1 MNKTSWSNKTLS
13 IIFPTFFE
21 IDEDIFKSYNA
32 LESRT
37 FAVAKLFADLGV
49 KVNIIAPRGSTASH
63 KNITVLSGDN
73 RAWDGHNF
81 HPYDGEKNQVI
92 SNLDVLKNSDAILE
106 DSHFGY
112 LKYLQSL
119 TPNEFPKVAYSFD
132 HHPDQLSSLPNFP
145 QNVICVSKWQLSVL
159 REKFKNLG
167 HNFYQAYSGLI
178 LENYPDYD
186 LKDKEDN
193 LYLFLARFSTVKAP
207 HICIE
212 VAREN
217 PNDNFI
223 LLGDSLFSNEPH
235 YARKLKQLADS
246 MDNLKIIFNAS
257 YDEKIDYLKRATGIL
272 HPGSWDEPLGWD
284 TLEGLYFGC
293 KALSFDR
300 GSTRE
305 IYRNEKEGLII
316 PFSNNESQNIEFY
329 KRGFKKLKTLKIEP
343 QTCRDRIISEFD
355 FKKKSFPVYQK
366 VLFGDSK

>member
-1 MNKTSWSNKTLS
+1 MKKINWEKLTLS

-21 IDEDIFKSYNA
+21 INDDIYKSYNA

-37 FAVAKLFADLGV
+37 FAIAKLFADLGV
-49 KVNIIAPRGSTASH
+49 KINVIAPRGSHVSH
-63 KNITVLSGDN
+63 ENITVLSGDF
-73 RAWDGHNF
+73 RGWDGHSF
-81 HPYDGEKNQVI
+81 HPYEGEKNQVI
-92 SNLDVLKNSDAILE
+92 TNLDILKKSNAVLE

-112 LKYLQSL
+112 LKYLQSV
-119 TPNEFPKVAYSFD
+119 TPDDFSKVAYSFD
-132 HHPDQLSSLPNFP
+132 HHPDQLTSLPNYP
-145 QNVICVSKWQLSVL
+145 QNIICISKWQMSVL

-186 LKDKEDN
+186 LKDKEEN

-212 VAREN
+212 TAREN

-235 YARKLKQLADS
+235 YARTLKQLADS
-246 MDNLKIIFNAS
+246 LDNVKIIFNAS

-272 HPGSWDEPLGWD
+272 HPGIWDGPLEWD
-284 TLEGLYFGC
+284 ILEGLYFGA
-293 KALSFDR
+293 KALCFDR
-300 GSTRE
+300 GATRE
-305 IYRNEKEGLII
+305 IYRDGTEGLIV
-316 PFSNNESQNIEFY
+316 PFSNSEPNNIEAY
-329 KRGFKKLKTLKIEP
+329 KRGFKKLKTMNINP
-343 QTCRDRIISEFD
+343 QICKDRIVSEFD
-355 FKKKSFPVYQK
+355 FEKKSFPVYQN